1 MKISE
6 LNRGIQ
12 RPAQAAPV
20 GDPLVKAPQRGAFR
34 EVMSGIDRSN
44 CMEILTKMSQDIVRQ
59 GEVLAQRYDI
69 AELKRYKRMLADF
82 MSEAVRFS
90 YEFSKRPTRD
100 GRGRHHVYAVVKR
113 INEKLEKITQDILS
127 EQVEQIQL
135 IADISDINGMLVDL
149 LA

>member
-6 LNRGIQ
+6 LNRGVP
-12 RPAQAAPV
+12 RATPAGPMSDA
-20 GDPLVKAPQRGAFR
+20 LVKSPERGGFR

-44 CMEILTKMSQDIVRQ
+44 CMEVLTKMSQDIIRQ
-59 GEVLAQRYDI
+59 GEVLTQRYDI
-69 AELKRYKRMLADF
+69 AELKRYKQMLAEF

-100 GRGRHHVYAVVKR
+100 GRGRHHVYAIVKR
-113 INEKLEKITQDILS
+113 VNEKLEKITQDILS
-127 EQVEQIQL
+127 QQVDQIQL
-135 IADISDINGMLVDL
+135 IADINDINGMLLDL

>member
-6 LNRGIQ
+6 LNRGVQ
-12 RPAQAAPV
+12 RPAQAVPI
-20 GDPLVKAPQRGAFR
+20 GDPHVKAPQRSAFR
-34 EVMSGIDRSN
+34 DVMNGIDRSN
-44 CMEILTKMSQDIVRQ
+44 AMEILTKMSQDIVKQ

-69 AELKRYKRMLADF
+69 EELKRYKRMLSEF
-82 MSEAVRFS
+82 MAEAVRHS

-100 GRGRHHVYAVVKR
+100 GRGRHHVYAIVKR

-127 EQVEQIQL
+127 QQVEQIQL